1 MKSSVEATVEAPAAA
16 VFDLISDIDRLPEW
30 NANVTEVVER
40 PSGELAA
47 GAEWVVEFRAMGQ
60 SWRSRSR
67 LEEIDR
73 ERRVFTYRS
82 GTDDGNPSY
91 ALWRWQVEGNGTGS
105 DVTVQWDLHP
115 ATFWRKVLLGPVR
128 HRQLRRSEVPAS
140 IAALEAALARAG

>member
-1 MKSSVEATVEAPAAA
+1 
-16 VFDLISDIDRLPEW
+16 
-30 NANVTEVVER
+30 
-40 PSGELAA
+40 
-47 GAEWVVEFRAMGQ
+47 MGQ

-67 LEEIDR
+67 LEELDH

-91 ALWRWQVEGNGTGS
+91 ALWRWQVDGNGTGS

>member
-30 NANVTEVVER
+30 NANMTEVVER

-67 LEEIDR
+67 
-73 ERRVFTYRS
+73 
-82 GTDDGNPSY
+82 
-91 ALWRWQVEGNGTGS
+91 
-105 DVTVQWDLHP
+105 DLHP

>member
-1 MKSSVEATVEAPAAA
+1 
-16 VFDLISDIDRLPEW
+16 
-30 NANVTEVVER
+30 
-40 PSGELAA
+40 
-47 GAEWVVEFRAMGQ
+47 MGQ

-67 LEEIDR
+67 LEELDR

-91 ALWRWQVEGNGTGS
+91 AL
-105 DVTVQWDLHP
+105 
-115 ATFWRKVLLGPVR
+115 WRKVLLGPVR